1 MSVKLYVR
9 DNINGNIHEYGTNQ
23 HDALILQEDGS
34 LHYQNLQN
42 GCGTMFPD
50 EGYTFCEADG
60 SDPRTRENYI
70 QYGVEPYIDIGG
82 NGEDHT
88 CVTCEW
94 ISVKDRLPEVGER
107 VLTLDKWGHIHD
119 RMLYQFVDGFI
130 SFRPDGLKPGIDV
143 THWMQLPE
151 PPEMEKTEE

>member
-9 DNINGNIHEYGTNQ
+9 DNTNGNVHEYGTNQ
-23 HDALILQEDGS
+23 HDALILQDDGS

-94 ISVKDRLPEVGER
+94 ISVKDRLPEDQR
-107 VLTLDKWGHIHD
+107 SVLTVNGHGEIRIMGLWSKRGDEWTWVHND
-119 RMLYQFVDGFI
+119 RMMHYNDI
-130 SFRPDGLKPGIDV
+130 
-143 THWMQLPE
+143 THWMLLPKM
-151 PPEMEKTEE
+151 PKEE

>member
-1 MSVKLYVR
+1 MSVKIYIR
-9 DNINGNIHEYGTNQ
+9 DNTNGNIHEYGTNQ
-23 HDALILQEDGS
+23 HDALILQDDGS

-60 SDPRTRENYI
+60 SDPRTSDDYI

-88 CVTCEW
+88 AKTYAQDFFE
-94 ISVKDRLPEVGER
+94 KLPNARKSSTGIPAFGCRGLAYGTECKHTDVHR
-107 VLTLDKWGHIHD
+107 V
-119 RMLYQFVDGFI
+119 
-130 SFRPDGLKPGIDV
+130 PDCDACWNEK
-143 THWMQLPE
+143 
-151 PPEMEKTEE
+151 MEK

>member
-1 MSVKLYVR
+1 MSVKIYVR
-9 DNINGNIHEYGTNQ
+9 DNTNGKVHEYGTSQ

-34 LHYQNLQN
+34 LHYHNLQN

-60 SDPRTRENYI
+60 SAPRTRENYI

-88 CVTCEW
+88 CVTCGW
-94 ISVKDRLPEVGER
+94 ISVKDRLPEPWEQVLIYSRHDFCESAFYIGVPGKWRSTWNHEMLDADSVTYWMSMPQPPKGE
-107 VLTLDKWGHIHD
+107 
-119 RMLYQFVDGFI
+119 
-130 SFRPDGLKPGIDV
+130 
-143 THWMQLPE
+143 
-151 PPEMEKTEE
+151 